1 MAAHQ
6 KTPWR
11 KESSNLP
18 FFFTPF
24 PFAEHECLV
33 KHCIYMKLR
42 WERLWPTVCT
52 CVGVH
57 MILTS
62 LSNLPETMGLFL
74 IGLVLILSGV
84 VLRRVFLTL
93 GTAVPAPGQNLESK
107 EQSLK

>member
-1 MAAHQ
+1 
-6 KTPWR
+6 
-11 KESSNLP
+11 
-18 FFFTPF
+18 
-24 PFAEHECLV
+24 
-33 KHCIYMKLR
+33 
-42 WERLWPTVCT
+42 
-52 CVGVH
+52 VH

-62 LSNLPETMGLFL
+62 LSNLSETMGLFL

>member
-1 MAAHQ
+1 
-6 KTPWR
+6 
-11 KESSNLP
+11 
-18 FFFTPF
+18 
-24 PFAEHECLV
+24 
-33 KHCIYMKLR
+33 
-42 WERLWPTVCT
+42 
-52 CVGVH
+52 

-62 LSNLPETMGLFL
+62 LSNLSETMGLFL